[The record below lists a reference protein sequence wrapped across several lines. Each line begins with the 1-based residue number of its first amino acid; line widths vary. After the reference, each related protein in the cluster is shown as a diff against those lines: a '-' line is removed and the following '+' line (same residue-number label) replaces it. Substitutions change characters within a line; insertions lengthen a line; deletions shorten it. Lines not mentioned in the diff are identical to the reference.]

1 MSKKASQLIHK
12 NKALVMPDIN
22 TNFTDK
28 TVEYQQLLGDFKE
41 LLKKN
46 SLKFTIQREVIL
58 ETLYSSNE
66 HLTPESL
73 HQLIQKKHPNLNTG
87 IATIYRTLALLEES
101 NVVTSLSFG
110 AQGKKYELGAKH
122 HHDHLICTE
131 CGNITE
137 FVDEE
142 IEKKQHLITQ
152 ELGFKM
158 SDHSMQIYGI
168 CQKCQQK

>member
-1 MSKKASQLIHK
+1 MS
-12 NKALVMPDIN
+12 NVN
-22 TNFTDK
+22 TNFNDR
-28 TVEYQQLLGDFKE
+28 TVEYEQLLNNFKV

-58 ETLYSSNE
+58 ETLYNSDE
-66 HLTPESL
+66 HLTPEAL
-73 HQLIQKKHPNLNTG
+73 HHLIQEKQPDLKTG
-87 IATIYRTLALLEES
+87 IATVYRTLALLEES

-110 AQGKKYELGAKH
+110 AQGKKYELGAKE

-131 CGNITE
+131 CGKITE

-142 IEKKQHLITQ
+142 IERRQHAITD

-158 SDHSMQIYGI
+158 KDHSMQIYGI
-168 CQKCQQK
+168 CLECQAE

>member
-1 MSKKASQLIHK
+1 
-12 NKALVMPDIN
+12 MPQVA
-22 TNFTDK
+22 TNFHNR
-28 TVEYQQLLGDFKE
+28 TVEYEQLLSDFKA

-58 ETLYSSNE
+58 ETLYNSNE

-73 HQLIQKKHPNLNTG
+73 YLLIKNKFPDLKTG
-87 IATIYRTLALLEES
+87 IATIYRTLTLLEDS
-101 NVVTSLSFG
+101 DMVTSLSFG
-110 AQGKKYELGAKH
+110 AAGKKYELGAKI
-122 HHDHLICTE
+122 HHDHMICTA

-137 FVDEE
+137 FVDEQ
-142 IEKKQHLITQ
+142 IEKRQKSIAD

-168 CQKCQQK
+168 CKNCQTK